1 MTGTTVVHGARGTGR
16 DAWQPGMVSSIGNCA
31 RVSYQGMPSGIPQV
45 AEIVPALAAAGS
57 GETTGSRFHTSVPL
71 AAPGTAAFV
80 RETTSRF
87 ADTSRLT
94 AGRAR
99 SPGSLIGRTSWFVL
113 LSYKSRSGRLA
124 EKRRGTAP
132 PERREIRG
140 VLLRTFR
147 RCPLPFRDTSSSPAR
162 LRRACFRSGGRRRD
176 GATLY
181 SESSSSTASC

>member
-16 DAWQPGMVSSIGNCA
+16 DAWQPGLVSSIGNRS
-31 RVSYQGMPSGIPQV
+31 RVAYQGMHSGIPQV

-57 GETTGSRFHTSVPL
+57 GETTGSRFHTSALLV
-71 AAPGTAAFV
+71 APGTAAFV

-99 SPGSLIGRTSWFVL
+99 SPGSLPGRASWFVL

-132 PERREIRG
+132 PERREVRG
-140 VLLRTFR
+140 GLFRTFLR
-147 RCPLPFRDTSSSPAR
+147 FPLPCRGNSASP
-162 LRRACFRSGGRRRD
+162 
-176 GATLY
+176 
-181 SESSSSTASC
+181 